1 MSINRGCLTN
11 IINVDQTKRFQNIDC
26 RVQVIKT
33 KQSSS
38 NNLEIHLS
46 DQDHIFVGISKTD
59 PSNIPIN
66 SIVNL
71 SDFSINFPKR
81 FLNIVQFNVISQEKE
96 IKTAQGKALT
106 YHSVYKKT
114 DGNSQ
119 NSNQPQPQ
127 QQQQHQQQQQPRANT
142 TMGSNS
148 GIASRGNPLA
158 NQRNQAGAI
167 RSNNNFGG
175 NSNNNNNNNYNNN
188 NNNNNNNSGG
198 GSNNFYADLST
209 QPITDIESIAPGMNV
224 QFTIRAMVR
233 NKQPLKSWNKGAN
246 GEGKLFS
253 MELVDSTG
261 EIKCACFSD
270 SSNPNN
276 FINALYDCFENGKV
290 YFIQRFFVKS
300 ANKLYNTLSHQSEL
314 SINSESRVMI
324 SPDQTQFTPH
334 YNFKKIA
341 DIENLEKNDTVDV
354 IGAITNIDPIANL
367 TSKQGKEFTK
377 FGITIADDTN
387 ASINVVFWNEKA
399 TEVAPQVKVGDII
412 AMKGVKVSDFSGRTL
427 SYSFGSSFGLNDEQ
441 LQETSNLRAHLQNFD
456 VNSLQSLTIASSYT
470 QSSYEQVNLPIF
482 LIRTISEGSPLFISD
497 PKTNKK
503 LYRTIG
509 QFQRV
514 VPLSQAGEMDKGDEI
529 SSKMEW
535 KYKACKKCKKSCPE
549 GSCPQCGSDDW
560 EYAYRMSLKLS
571 DGDDAISVEVMGK
584 TGDRLFGKSAAEL
597 YQMNQEQINEIF
609 NTVLSNNYVVS
620 LAPSSYMGSNGQTY
634 NRFNVYDFAN
644 LYDTP
649 NKLVSGPN
657 PNAPNQFQNYIES
670 SFNDCRLF
678 NE

>member
-11 IINVDQTKRFQNIDC
+11 IINVDQTRRFQNIDC

-114 DGNSQ
+114 DGSQ
-119 NSNQPQPQ
+119 NNQQQQQPQ
-127 QQQQHQQQQQPRANT
+127 QQQQQVQQPRANT

-175 NSNNNNNNNYNNN
+175 N
-188 NNNNNNNSGG
+188 NNNNNNSG
-198 GSNNFYADLST
+198 SNIYADLST
-209 QPITDIESIAPGMNV
+209 QPITDISSIAAGINN
-224 QFTIRAMVR
+224 QFTIKAMVR
-233 NKQPLKSWNKGAN
+233 NKQPLKSWSKGAN

-276 FINALYDCFENGKV
+276 VINALYDCFENGKV
-290 YFIQRFFVKS
+290 YLIQKFFVKT
-300 ANKLYNTLSHQSEL
+300 ANKQYNTLSHPFEI
-314 SINSESRVMI
+314 SINSDSKVMI
-324 SPDQTQFTPH
+324 SPDQTQFTAI

-341 DIENLEKNDTVDV
+341 DIENLEKNETLDV
-354 IGAITNIDPIANL
+354 IGAITNIEPIANL
-367 TSKQGKEFTK
+367 TSKQGKDFTK

-387 ASINVVFWNEKA
+387 ASISVVFWNEKA
-399 TEVAPQVKVGDII
+399 TEIAPQVKVGDII
-412 AMKGVKVSDFSGRTL
+412 AVKGVKVSDYSGRTL
-427 SYSFGSSFGLNDEQ
+427 SYGFASSFALNDEQ
-441 LQETSNLRAHLQNFD
+441 IQETSNLRAHLQNFD
-456 VNSLQSLTIASSYT
+456 VNSLQSLTIASTYT
-470 QSSYEQVNLPIF
+470 QTTYEHVNLPIF
-482 LIRTISEGSPLFISD
+482 LIRTISEGSPLYIAD
-497 PKTNKK
+497 PKTSKK

-514 VPLSQAGEMDKGDEI
+514 VPLSQAEEINKGDEI
-529 SSKMEW
+529 SSKIEW

-560 EYAYRMSLKLS
+560 EHSYRMTMKLS

-584 TGDRLFGKSAAEL
+584 TGDRLFGKTAADL

-634 NRFNVYDFAN
+634 NRFNVYDFAI
-644 LYDTP
+644 LYDSS
-649 NKLVSGPN
+649 NKLASGPN
-657 PNAPNQFQNYIES
+657 PNAPTQFQNYIET

>member
-11 IINVDQTKRFQNIDC
+11 IINVEQTKRFQNIDC

-46 DQDHIFVGISKTD
+46 DQDHIFVGISKAD

-96 IKTAQGKALT
+96 IKTTPGKNLT

-119 NSNQPQPQ
+119 NNNQQPPPQ
-127 QQQQHQQQQQPRANT
+127 QQQQQQFQQPRSNT
-142 TMGSNS
+142 TMGANS
-148 GIASRGNPLA
+148 GISSRGNPLA
-158 NQRNQAGAI
+158 SQRNQAGAI
-167 RSNNNFGG
+167 RSNNSLGG
-175 NSNNNNNNNYNNN
+175 NNNNNNMN
-188 NNNNNNNSGG
+188 G
-198 GSNNFYADLST
+198 GSNNFYADLSS
-209 QPITDIESIAPGMNV
+209 QPITDISHIATGMGQ
-224 QFTIRAMVR
+224 QFTIKAMVR
-233 NKQPLKSWNKGAN
+233 NKQPLKSWTKGAN

-270 SSNPNN
+270 SSNPSN

-290 YFIQRFFVKS
+290 YFIQRFFVKN
-300 ANKLYNTLSHQSEL
+300 ANQKFNTLSHPCEL
-314 SINSESRVMI
+314 SINSESRVMV
-324 SPDQTQFTPH
+324 SPDQTQYTAHYKFT
-334 YNFKKIA
+334 KIA
-341 DIENLEKNDTVDV
+341 DIENLEKNATCDV
-354 IGAITNIDPIANL
+354 IGSITHIDPIANL

-387 ASINVVFWNEKA
+387 ASISVVFWNEKA
-399 TEVAPQVKVGDII
+399 TEVSPQVKAGDII

-427 SYSFGSSFGLNDEQ
+427 SYGFTSSFELNDEQ

-456 VNSLQSLTIASSYT
+456 INSLQSLTIASTYT
-470 QSSYEQVNLPIF
+470 PNTYEQIDLPIF
-482 LIRTISEGSPLFISD
+482 LIRTIPKGSPLYISD
-497 PKTNKK
+497 PKSSKQ

-514 VPLSQAGEMDKGDEI
+514 IPLSQMEEINKVDDI
-529 SSKMEW
+529 SSKLDW
-535 KYKACKKCKKSCPE
+535 KYKACTKCKKSCPE
-549 GSCPQCGSDDW
+549 GSCSHCGSPDW
-560 EYAYRMSLKLS
+560 EYSYRMTLKLS
-571 DGDDAISVEVMGK
+571 DGDDAISVELMGK
-584 TGDRLFGKSAAEL
+584 TGDKLFGYSAAKMYEL
-597 YQMNQEQINEIF
+597 SQEQINEIF
-609 NTVLSNNYVVS
+609 NSVLSNNYVVS
-620 LAPSSYMGSNGQTY
+620 LAPSTYTGSNGQEY
-634 NRFNVYDFAN
+634 NRFNVFDFSI
-644 LYDTP
+644 LYDS
-649 NKLVSGPN
+649 NSKLSS
-657 PNAPNQFQNYIES
+657 NQFQHYIES

-678 NE
+678 NDLQQ